1 MENERYARQ
10 TMLAEIGLEG
20 QEKLSKASV
29 LIVGLG
35 GLGAPVSTYLTGAG
49 VGRIGLCDPDTVSL
63 TNLQRQVLY
72 TEETVG
78 MPKVEIARARLQ
90 AMSGHTAFDVFPE
103 GLTPENAA
111 DMFAGY
117 DLVVDCTDN
126 FVSRYLIDDTCAA
139 LGKPWIHGAIGE
151 FYGQV
156 AVMNAVAGC
165 RYSDIYPD
173 RERMCSRP
181 RKVAGVLGTVPG
193 VVGAIEASE
202 AIKVLVGFGEPL
214 DGKLLTINLLTLQSD
229 ILTIR

>member
-1 MENERYARQ
+1 MASGRYSRQ
-10 TMLAEIGLEG
+10 TMLAEIGPEG
-20 QEKLSKASV
+20 QEKLSRASV

-35 GLGAPVSTYLTGAG
+35 GLGAPVATYLTGAG

-72 TEETVG
+72 TEESVG
-78 MPKVEIARARLQ
+78 QPKAEVARTRLQ
-90 AMSGHTAFDVFPE
+90 AMSGHTEFEVLTE

-111 DMFAGY
+111 DVIGGY

-126 FVSRYLIDDTCAA
+126 FVTRYLIDDTCAA
-139 LGKPWIHGAIGE
+139 LGKPWVHGAIGE

-156 AVMNAVAGC
+156 AVMNAASGC
-165 RYSDIYPD
+165 RYSDLYPD
-173 RERMCSRP
+173 RGRLCGLP

-193 VVGAIEASE
+193 VIGAIEASE
-202 AIKVLVGFGEPL
+202 AIKLLVGFGEPL
-214 DGKLLTINLLTLQSD
+214 DGKLLTINLLNLQSE